1 MDNRLA
7 PRGVELRR
15 SSIRISFTYG
25 NRRCRE
31 TLLLDPLKPANVK
44 HAARLRKRVIEEIRA
59 GTFDY
64 SLTFPESV
72 RAGAERPLPGPPQ
85 PDEVRFEQLAAEW
98 LEGSGHLAPGTLK
111 KYKQGVKFWT
121 GLIGHVQVTELNFP
135 YLRKVAGAHP
145 WSGPKAR
152 NNLLIVLRGVLE
164 LAVPRFLA
172 ENPAA
177 AIKNSRL
184 QRPQPDPLTPAE
196 VESVLAW
203 MRANV
208 HPAATNYFETAF
220 FSGMRPEE
228 LIALQWRDVDF
239 DLGTVSVV
247 RSRSAGA
254 MKSTKT
260 NRART
265 LDLNGRFRGALL
277 RQLELSRDTVFV
289 FFNPVTGKPWNSEKS
304 QREEYWKP
312 ALAACKIRLR
322 FAYQTRH
329 TFASVSLMAGANPLW
344 LAKQM
349 GHSSTKMLF
358 EVYAKWID
366 VPGRATEPFK
376 IETMFRSENVP
387 GVSPPRGTHE
397 QRP

>member
-1 MDNRLA
+1 MDHRLA

-59 GTFDY
+59 GTFNY
-64 SLTFPESV
+64 SMTFPESV
-72 RAGAERPLPGPPQ
+72 QARLERPLPGPSQ
-85 PDEVRFEQLAAEW
+85 PDEVGFEQLAADW
-98 LEGSGHLAPGTLK
+98 LEGSSQLAPGTLE
-111 KYKQGVKFWT
+111 KYKQAVKFWT
-121 GLIGHVQVTELNFP
+121 GLIGHVALTELSFP
-135 YLRKVAGAHP
+135 YLRKVVGAHP
-145 WSGPKAR
+145 WSGPKTR

-203 MRANV
+203 MRAHV
-208 HPAATNYFETAF
+208 HPAARNYFETAF

-265 LDLNGRFRGALL
+265 LDLNGRLRGALL
-277 RQLELSRDTVFV
+277 RQLELSKDMVFV

-312 ALAACKIRLR
+312 ALAACKIRPR

-366 VPGRATEPFK
+366 VPGRATEPLK

-387 GVSPPRGTHE
+387 GVSPDGDTEE
-397 QRP
+397 Q